1 MEQMEKY
8 YRVYADFKEAI
19 DKIDS
24 HRYMTAAQTLA
35 DVGKDSHIGKVY
47 YRVVD
52 LDWVEAI
59 ESTLVYIDKAIREQ
73 RRFIEVTEEVVPIEK
88 ARNITTESVRHLA
101 QHTNLIAR
109 VEGSDVT
116 PERILNIQ
124 REESFAIYEN
134 RFLYTLLQ
142 KLAYF
147 VGLRYKA
154 LSDAPNDSFSKVQ
167 LHRDFQVFDEKVGYD
182 LSFSIESHTNTKV
195 DLNADVTTLSGYER
209 VLRIRTVLGDFL
221 STPLMRELTGCEP
234 VRPPILHTN
243 LMTKNPNFK
252 KSLDLWN
259 YIETYTKPGY
269 QAAGNEFD
277 GVLADRFKTAI
288 YDTVVLQ
295 QFAIELCSNPD
306 LEEQLREEY
315 EEAKRTEEEA
325 RKAAEDE
332 KFRLYEQKAE
342 LAVLQERDAL
352 REEIEGL
359 NKNINSLKKEVADL
373 TVDTENKERKIQR
386 LTSEVKHLEKEVS
399 DRETRILNMQLEL
412 DRKTSELEAAKKE
425 AEKFKAKYQE
435 SEAKVAELEAK
446 LPALEE
452 KIAKQKAELAA
463 AAATIAALTA
473 DVAAKEATIDAKN
486 AEIVSLGD
494 QVDAL
499 EADVAAKAEEIT
511 ALQAT
516 VAAHEGTIAALNQ
529 TIAEKDTAIA
539 EKDADIAAK
548 AQSIATLEADVADK
562 AQTITSLNDEITAH
576 KATIGT
582 HEAKIAAQ
590 ETEIGEKANAITAL
604 ENDLS
609 ARQAEIAARDTTIAE
624 KDNVIAARESDIAG
638 LKQDIENNNT
648 AHAAALENQKAA
660 LLKEKEDAVAAA
672 KKEEYAA
679 YKKKLAAIQTSAKSQ
694 VAAGVL
700 AAQSAAKAKALSYK
714 NVKALDNGLS
724 VDAFRT
730 LVRTACSIQKGEA
743 SGKVSV
749 MVDDFTADTK
759 ALAQKY
765 DITLLALTA
774 SGDKFVKTAEP
785 TEALKALTPALEA
798 GDDIYYFAS
807 NEKKTGAMAGVA
819 LAAREAECE
828 VISFDTFALTGSA
841 IPYALGVRKLNELGL
856 GKEEIAEKQLAA
868 ITYLDEAALGTTV
881 KGKFKKMSKTDPVNV
896 SLSLDYLLG
905 SCDKR
910 FAFVLYNGYSAEQIK
925 EFTDALLAE
934 NEFEAVI
941 AEPTADVNLKSL
953 GAKSA
958 TIYYFM

>member
-8 YRVYADFKEAI
+8 YRVYAQFKEGI
-19 DKIDS
+19 DQIDS

-167 LHRDFQVFDEKVGYD
+167 LHRDFQVFDEKIEYD

-195 DLNADVTTLSGYER
+195 DLNADVSTLSGYER

-277 GVLADRFKTAI
+277 GVLADHFKSAI

-306 LEEQLREEY
+306 LEEQLREDY
-315 EEAKRTEEEA
+315 EEAKRAEEEA
-325 RKAAEDE
+325 RKSAEEE
-332 KFRLYEQKAE
+332 KFRLYEQRAE

-359 NKNINSLKKEVADL
+359 DREMKSLKKEVADL
-373 TVDTENKERKIQR
+373 TVDNENKERKIQR

-399 DRETRILNMQLEL
+399 DRDTRILNMQLEL
-412 DRKTSELEAAKKE
+412 DRKASELEAAKNE
-425 AEKFKAKYQE
+425 AEKYKARLQE

-446 LPALEE
+446 LPALEQ
-452 KIAKQKAELAA
+452 KIAALETELAA
-463 AAATIAALTA
+463 ATATIAALTA
-473 DVAAKEATIDAKN
+473 DVAAKEAEIEQKN
-486 AEIVSLGD
+486 AEIASLNATIESLQSD
-494 QVDAL
+494 I
-499 EADVAAKAEEIT
+499 AAMGEQIAS
-511 ALQAT
+511 LQAT
-516 VAAHEGTIAALNQ
+516 VAAHEQ
-529 TIAEKDTAIA
+529 TIASMN
-539 EKDADIAAK
+539 ADIAAK
-548 AQSIATLEADVADK
+548 AEQIAANEAELAQKTQSIAALEADVADK
-562 AQTITSLNDEITAH
+562 ANTITALNNTVSEKAAQIETQQAALAESDRQLEQKAQAIAALESDVAAG
-576 KATIGT
+576 KATIAAREET
-582 HEAKIAAQ
+582 ISAK
-590 ETEIGEKANAITAL
+590 
-604 ENDLS
+604 D
-609 ARQAEIAARDTTIAE
+609 AEIAARE
-624 KDNVIAARESDIAG
+624 GDIAK
-638 LKQDIENNNT
+638 LQQDMEAGNA
-648 AHAAALENQKAA
+648 AHAAALEAQKAQA
-660 LLKEKEDAVAAA
+660 LADKDAAVAAA
-672 KKEEYAA
+672 RREELAN
-679 YKKKLAAIQTSAKSQ
+679 YKKKIADIQASAKSTI
-694 VAAGVL
+694 AAATL
-700 AAQSAAKAKALSYK
+700 AAQAAAKAKAGSYK
-714 NVKALDNGLS
+714 NSKALENGLS
-724 VDAFRT
+724 TDAFRA
-730 LVRTACSIQKGEA
+730 LVRAACAVQKGA
-743 SGKVSV
+743 PSGKASV
-749 MVDDFTADTK
+749 MVDDFTADTA
-759 ALAQKY
+759 ALAEKY
-765 DITLLALTA
+765 GIAVLHLAPA
-774 SGDKFVKTAEP
+774 AGKFEKSATP
-785 TEALKALTPALEA
+785 LDALQAITPALEA
-798 GDDIYYFAS
+798 GDDIYFLAS
-807 NEKKTGAMAGVA
+807 SEKKTGAMATVA
-819 LAAREAECE
+819 MAATEAESA
-828 VISFDTFALTGSA
+828 VQSFDTAALTGSA
-841 IPYALGVRKLNELGL
+841 TGYALGIRHLSALG
-856 GKEEIAEKQLAA
+856 ESREQIIAKRLCAV
-868 ITYLDEAALGTTV
+868 TYLDKSALGMVV
-881 KGKFKKMSKTDPVNV
+881 KGKFKKISKTDDINLP
-896 SLSLDYLLG
+896 LALEYQFGD
-905 SCDKR
+905 CDKR
-910 FAFVLYNGYSAEQIK
+910 FAFVLYHGYSADEIK
-925 EFTDALLAE
+925 EFTDSLKAE
-934 NEFEAVI
+934 NEFEEVI
-941 AEPTADVNLKSL
+941 AEPTADVNLKAI
-953 GAKSA
+953 GARSA
-958 TIYYFM
+958 TVYYFD

>member
-88 ARNITTESVRHLA
+88 ERNITTESVRHLA

-167 LHRDFQVFDEKVGYD
+167 LHRDFQVFDEKVEYD
-182 LSFSIESHTNTKV
+182 LSFSLESHTNTKV

-315 EEAKRTEEEA
+315 EEQKRNEEEA

-359 NKNINSLKKEVADL
+359 NKTINSLKKEVADL

-425 AEKFKAKYQE
+425 AEKFKAKFQE

-463 AAATIAALTA
+463 AAASIAALTA

-486 AEIVSLGD
+486 AEIVSLGEQVGVGLLEEEVAGVGD
-494 QVDAL
+494 EELEGGGSGPCYLHVFLLPFGQVERVADVKPIGGQLVLRGQVDECGACVASGCKRGDRHLRRLLGFEEQIDVSVYAL
-499 EADVAAKAEEIT
+499 SSPGECLCGREVAVPDRLPFVHGDVE
-511 ALQAT
+511 
-516 VAAHEGTIAALNQ
+516 VSEGDSVLVQ
-529 TIAEKDTAIA
+529 TGGH
-539 EKDADIAAK
+539 DI
-548 AQSIATLEADVADK
+548 
-562 AQTITSLNDEITAH
+562 
-576 KATIGT
+576 
-582 HEAKIAAQ
+582 
-590 ETEIGEKANAITAL
+590 
-604 ENDLS
+604 
-609 ARQAEIAARDTTIAE
+609 
-624 KDNVIAARESDIAG
+624 
-638 LKQDIENNNT
+638 DIEV
-648 AHAAALENQKAA
+648 
-660 LLKEKEDAVAAA
+660 LLSCPCEH
-672 KKEEYAA
+672 
-679 YKKKLAAIQTSAKSQ
+679 
-694 VAAGVL
+694 GVL
-700 AAQSAAKAKALSYK
+700 PSPL
-714 NVKALDNGLS
+714 
-724 VDAFRT
+724 
-730 LVRTACSIQKGEA
+730 
-743 SGKVSV
+743 
-749 MVDDFTADTK
+749 ADGHSH
-759 ALAQKY
+759 
-765 DITLLALTA
+765 D
-774 SGDKFVKTAEP
+774 
-785 TEALKALTPALEA
+785 
-798 GDDIYYFAS
+798 
-807 NEKKTGAMAGVA
+807 GVA
-819 LAAREAECE
+819 CVES
-828 VISFDTFALTGSA
+828 V
-841 IPYALGVRKLNELGL
+841 GL
-856 GKEEIAEKQLAA
+856 
-868 ITYLDEAALGTTV
+868 
-881 KGKFKKMSKTDPVNV
+881 
-896 SLSLDYLLG
+896 
-905 SCDKR
+905 
-910 FAFVLYNGYSAEQIK
+910 
-925 EFTDALLAE
+925 
-934 NEFEAVI
+934 
-941 AEPTADVNLKSL
+941 
-953 GAKSA
+953 
-958 TIYYFM
+958 